1 MRERGQT
8 ILVIDDE
15 PQIRRLISTGLELYG
30 YSVRGAENGS
40 AGLAAITRF
49 RPDLVILDLGLPD
62 MSGIEVLETVRSW
75 LNVPVIVLSIYDDE
89 DQKVRLLRSGADGY
103 MIKPFGIGEL
113 AARCAAAL
121 RRYQNGVDKAPVV
134 RTGPLT
140 VDLVLRTVTLDGRPV
155 SLTRQEYRLLYLLA
169 SHLGLVV
176 THDLLIKDI
185 WGDSSPQNVQYLRT
199 LMRRLRQKLEADPTR
214 PELLISESG
223 IGYRL
228 ERQDAR

>member
-1 MRERGQT
+1 
-8 ILVIDDE
+8 
-15 PQIRRLISTGLELYG
+15 
-30 YSVRGAENGS
+30 
-40 AGLAAITRF
+40 LAN
-49 RPDLVILDLGLPD
+49 
-62 MSGIEVLETVRSW
+62 W
-75 LNVPVIVLSIYDDE
+75 L
-89 DQKVRLLRSGADGY
+89 R
-103 MIKPFGIGEL
+103 
-113 AARCAAAL
+113 AAL
-121 RRYQNGVDKAPVV
+121 RRYQNRVDKAPVV

-199 LMRRLRQKLEADPTR
+199 LMRRLRQKLEVDPTR